1 LKTTLGPRPPRALG
15 AELGTVDALGAK
27 LPVVVGRLDAEGPR
41 DGACVGWLE
50 VLGAS
55 LGVPV
60 G

>member
-1 LKTTLGPRPPRALG
+1 M
-15 AELGTVDALGAK
+15 DALGAK